1 VTPLLPDLESA
12 VIAAVSGYGGEER
25 WRQPK
30 EAGLDR
36 HLIKPIGRATLEELF
51 NGLAIRQ

>member
-1 VTPLLPDLESA
+1 VTPLLPGLESA

-25 WRQPK
+25 RRQSK